1 MSCLCS
7 TWNGLLVL
15 VFLSSLARVRVV
27 KYGVCRFVSW
37 VGAWTY
43 IG

>member
-1 MSCLCS
+1 M
-7 TWNGLLVL
+7 L

-27 KYGVCRFVSW
+27 KYGAYWFVSW